1 MEKGK
6 AMIKIVE
13 FAMFFV
19 WLGLG
24 TVRLVDRKPVPA
36 HIWFGAT
43 LVIAIEHLIRA
54 VEA

>member
-1 MEKGK
+1 MLKV
-6 AMIKIVE
+6 VE

-36 HIWFGAT
+36 HIWFGAA
-43 LVIAIEHLIRA
+43 LVIATEHLIRA
-54 VEA
+54 AGA

>member
-1 MEKGK
+1 MMK
-6 AMIKIVE
+6 MVE

-24 TVRLVDRKPVPA
+24 TKNLTTGEPVPA

-54 VEA
+54 VGA